1 MTTSLHERLR
11 TSASTLLLLAT
22 AGCGPFLHLG
32 PDPSF
37 VKPVARE
44 YRAAAVLPFGGD
56 PALRRVA
63 EESAALGLREQV
75 RVPVTPPFRVGRVL
89 DRAAGD
95 GTVAADWREALDAWL
110 LTVGKG
116 SAAEGSARPVPDAV
130 ATLRALGTA
139 LGADVLIAG
148 TVRRLDP
155 THFGEGPWMFPGS
168 EVAVSTLVLVDVH
181 SGDTT
186 ALVRS
191 LGHSTWNL
199 GVHESSAEAARRGAA
214 VLRAYLATPPGNLP
228 TGAVPRRS
236 TAPTGDMP

>member
-11 TSASTLLLLAT
+11 TGASTLLLLAA
-22 AGCGPFLHLG
+22 AGCGPFLHQG

-63 EESAALGLREQV
+63 EESAALGLREQA

-95 GTVAADWREALDAWL
+95 GTVAAAWREALEAWL
-110 LTVGKG
+110 LAVGTG
-116 SAAEGSARPVPDAV
+116 GATEAPPPPDLDAV

-139 LGADVLIAG
+139 LGADVLVAG
-148 TVRRLDP
+148 SVRRLDP
-155 THFGEGPWMFPGS
+155 THFGEGPWMFPGW
-168 EVAVSTLVLVDVH
+168 EVAVSILVLVDVQ
-181 SGDTT
+181 SGEPR

-191 LGHSTWNL
+191 LGHSTWRL

-214 VLRAYLATPPGNLP
+214 VLRACLVTPPGNLAP
-228 TGAVPRRS
+228 GASRRS
-236 TAPTGDMP
+236 TAPMGDVP